1 MNTKSIFN
9 FLLNTPRR
17 VSKTFNKN
25 LNFIEFT
32 YIHHIEMKMII
43 KLFMDLLQEEFWKI
57 SIKKKF
63 IEFVCTSLDMI
74 ERIIKLLIDLEG
86 TLWYTKKTFRKK
98 YQ

>member
-1 MNTKSIFN
+1 M
-9 FLLNTPRR
+9 
-17 VSKTFNKN
+17 
-25 LNFIEFT
+25 
-32 YIHHIEMKMII
+32 
-43 KLFMDLLQEEFWKI
+43 
-57 SIKKKF
+57 F